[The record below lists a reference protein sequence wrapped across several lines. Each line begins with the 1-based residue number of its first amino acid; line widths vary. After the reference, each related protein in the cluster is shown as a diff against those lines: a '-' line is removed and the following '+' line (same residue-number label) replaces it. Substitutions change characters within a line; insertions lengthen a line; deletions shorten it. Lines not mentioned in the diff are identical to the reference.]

1 MKKIIITIALILLTY
16 VSGYSQSVK
25 AIGLTD
31 SSSVTTTY
39 NGIKTGRFMY
49 TGITNIY
56 MQRVSDGHKDWGT
69 ELGATGFYEFD
80 SVGTYPGFYKLYVN
94 SVERKEYGTVQVATF
109 ITTTGEEGGMADS
122 LDMNSWRIYGLA
134 NPVHG
139 SNAVNLTYLQANYT
153 TYPGAGLD
161 TNYIKTTGA
170 TEYNWVTNMY
180 NMGQYQFYNYAP
192 VSLVSPTL
200 GSHLTRKDYVD
211 SVAVRIDT
219 GYVHTTG
226 TNEYSYVANMYWLGQ
241 QQYYNYVPSVVGVYP
256 SLSTHVATLQ
266 WVIDSTVSLKRAQT
280 ITGAKVFTGN
290 VGITGAV
297 TTSGSVTFNSDVPS
311 CNMTPLT
318 QYDMT
323 NKEFVDSS
331 VASITVTPYQEA
343 SNHVKIITNGT
354 VQYGKVYQ
362 AFSSAISYF
371 ASPSGTNPCWV
382 ELVGVGNT
390 VTLSHAYLV
399 NYVNVYS
406 DTKDMGI
413 VLGSTGASVTKTMTF
428 RGCKIFMGAGNIT
441 TARTYNSV
449 TFEDCEIY
457 AYRDL
462 TLTNCTLKNTVIYQP
477 TGYDVTYDGSTIIDD
492 CKFTQYTSEGGSWTG
507 WNTTFTDGFKTN
519 YTMPTDPTVE

>member
-161 TNYIKTTGA
+161 TNYVKTTGA

-180 NMGQYQFYNYAP
+180 WQGQQQFYNF
-192 VSLVSPTL
+192 
-200 GSHLTRKDYVD
+200 
-211 SVAVRIDT
+211 
-219 GYVHTTG
+219 
-226 TNEYSYVANMYWLGQ
+226 
-241 QQYYNYVPSVVGVYP
+241 VPSVVGVYP
-256 SLSTHVATLQ
+256 SSSTHVATLQ

-311 CNMTPLT
+311 CNITPLT

-492 CKFTQYTSEGGSWTG
+492 CKFTQYTSEGGSWSG